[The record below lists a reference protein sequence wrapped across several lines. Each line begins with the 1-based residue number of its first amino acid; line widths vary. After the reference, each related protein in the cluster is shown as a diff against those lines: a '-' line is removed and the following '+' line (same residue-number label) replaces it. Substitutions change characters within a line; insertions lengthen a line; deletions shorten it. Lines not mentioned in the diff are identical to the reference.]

1 MSSEFVVASSFVSD
15 RRTPLRYVWSH
26 IRRHPLLI
34 VGLLVGAT
42 SNAFFAAFLF
52 FLVGRAYDAMLRAG
66 ELGVETS
73 LAIVLQMALGIALS
87 QAVRS
92 VLQFTRNFSSELYG
106 QRIERDARQELYQD
120 LLGKSM
126 TFHDRQPLGE
136 LLARVTNDV
145 RELNLMMN
153 PGINL
158 IVGSGIF
165 LVMPAI
171 YSAFLHPLLTIV
183 PVLFIV
189 SYVYAQIRYVRAL
202 RGTARRVRS
211 SFGQLNSHLAESLE
225 GIEVVKGNS
234 QERREYERFEQ
245 NVAAVYQRN
254 VEQADL
260 EAVYIPFLLLGV
272 ATVSGLA
279 HVTYLVIHDVVPISA
294 VVTYMGYFALFGFP
308 VFVSQFSFAQLALGF
323 ASANR
328 VLSILNEKT
337 DLDQNIDGVKQP
349 VRGKIEFQRVSFG
362 YNEDANVVNEVSF
375 GVLPGQTVAIVGQTG
390 AGKTTLTKLVNR
402 IYDVQHGQVLI
413 DDVNVKDWNLESLRS
428 QISIIEQDIFL
439 FSRSVEQNI
448 AFSRETY
455 TREEVIQAAKFAQ
468 AHDFIM
474 ELPEG
479 YDTVIGQRG
488 ITLSGGQRQRIA
500 IARAF
505 LSNPRILI
513 LDDSTS
519 AIDSATED
527 KIQQAIWAVAK
538 GRTTLLIT
546 HRLSQIRW
554 ADHIVVVKKGRVV
567 AQGTHEQLLQD
578 SQVYRNIFAHYEN

>member
-1 MSSEFVVASSFVSD
+1 
-15 RRTPLRYVWSH
+15 
-26 IRRHPLLI
+26 
-34 VGLLVGAT
+34 
-42 SNAFFAAFLF
+42 
-52 FLVGRAYDAMLRAG
+52 
-66 ELGVETS
+66 
-73 LAIVLQMALGIALS
+73 MALGIALS

-294 VVTYMGYFALFGFP
+294 VVTYMGYFALFG
-308 VFVSQFSFAQLALGF
+308 
-323 ASANR
+323 
-328 VLSILNEKT
+328 
-337 DLDQNIDGVKQP
+337 
-349 VRGKIEFQRVSFG
+349 
-362 YNEDANVVNEVSF
+362 
-375 GVLPGQTVAIVGQTG
+375 
-390 AGKTTLTKLVNR
+390 
-402 IYDVQHGQVLI
+402 
-413 DDVNVKDWNLESLRS
+413 
-428 QISIIEQDIFL
+428 
-439 FSRSVEQNI
+439 SRSLYPN
-448 AFSRETY
+448 
-455 TREEVIQAAKFAQ
+455 
-468 AHDFIM
+468 
-474 ELPEG
+474 
-479 YDTVIGQRG
+479 
-488 ITLSGGQRQRIA
+488 
-500 IARAF
+500 F
-505 LSNPRILI
+505 LSPSLP
-513 LDDSTS
+513 
-519 AIDSATED
+519 
-527 KIQQAIWAVAK
+527 
-538 GRTTLLIT
+538 
-546 HRLSQIRW
+546 
-554 ADHIVVVKKGRVV
+554 
-567 AQGTHEQLLQD
+567 
-578 SQVYRNIFAHYEN
+578 

>member
-1 MSSEFVVASSFVSD
+1 
-15 RRTPLRYVWSH
+15 
-26 IRRHPLLI
+26 
-34 VGLLVGAT
+34 
-42 SNAFFAAFLF
+42 
-52 FLVGRAYDAMLRAG
+52 
-66 ELGVETS
+66 
-73 LAIVLQMALGIALS
+73 
-87 QAVRS
+87 
-92 VLQFTRNFSSELYG
+92 
-106 QRIERDARQELYQD
+106 
-120 LLGKSM
+120 
-126 TFHDRQPLGE
+126 
-136 LLARVTNDV
+136 
-145 RELNLMMN
+145 
-153 PGINL
+153 
-158 IVGSGIF
+158 
-165 LVMPAI
+165 MPAI

-225 GIEVVKGNS
+225 GIEIVKGNS